1 MDLRAFDLN
10 LLKVLDA
17 LIRERSTVR
26 AGQAIGL
33 SQPAVSAALG
43 RLRAALGDPILV
55 REGQAMR
62 PTALALEIAGPL
74 SEVLEGARRLI
85 APARFDPATATES
98 FGIVASDF
106 FTEMMMPALAARV
119 RAEAPGV
126 RLRYSD
132 AVGAWTIGD
141 LREGAMDINL
151 MPDIDLPGWL
161 DKERVLRVKYV
172 VIARSGHP
180 ALAAARVRTGD
191 RMPPDLFTGLA
202 HASFRVI
209 PDRPEDQER
218 SLAAAGVRLH
228 VAFSV
233 TSFAAVWR
241 TVAASDLIGIVPRRL
256 ADRVAQ
262 GANLAVME
270 VPVPIPPTPLNMV
283 WHRRTGASGAHA
295 WLRGIVADVLRPLD
309 DGP

>member
-17 LIRERSTVR
+17 VIRERSTVR

-55 REGQAMR
+55 REGRTMR

-85 APARFDPATATES
+85 APADFDPGTASAS
-98 FGIVASDF
+98 FGIVGSDF
-106 FTEMMMPALAARV
+106 FTEMMLPPLAARL

-132 AVGAWTIGD
+132 AVGVWTLAE
-141 LREGAMDINL
+141 LREGTIDINL
-151 MPDIDLPGWL
+151 MPDIDLPPWL
-161 DKERVLRVKYV
+161 LRERVLRVRYV
-172 VIARSGHP
+172 VVAARTHP
-180 ALAAARVRTGD
+180 ALAAAGIGTGD
-191 RMPPDLFTGLA
+191 TMPPDLFARLS

-209 PDRPEDQER
+209 PDRPEDHETA
-218 SLAAAGVRLH
+218 LAAAGVH
-228 VAFSV
+228 PAVAFTG
-233 TSFAAVWR
+233 TSFAAVLR
-241 TVAASDLIGIVPRRL
+241 MVAESDLIGIVPRRM
-256 ADRVAQ
+256 ADRA
-262 GANLAVME
+262 AEAASLAVLDA
-270 VPVPIPPTPLNMV
+270 PVPIPPTSLYMV

-295 WLRGIVADVLRPLD
+295 WLRRIVADVLRPLD
-309 DGP
+309 EGP